1 MTVSPKV
8 EFVSSAESP
17 VMVSAKVFYDK
28 ERLSLEAAP
37 SAAERISPSTKLIFE
52 FKPVQTNFG
61 IDEQNPDT
69 IPDKLRYN

>member
-28 ERLSLEAAP
+28 ERLSLEAEP
-37 SAAERISPSTKLIFE
+37 RAAERVSSSTKLQFE